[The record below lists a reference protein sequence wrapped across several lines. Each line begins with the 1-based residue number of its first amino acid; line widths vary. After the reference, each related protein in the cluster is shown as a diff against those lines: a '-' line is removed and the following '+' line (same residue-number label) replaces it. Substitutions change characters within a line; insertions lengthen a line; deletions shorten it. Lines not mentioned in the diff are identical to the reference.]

1 MRTEAE
7 ACAQEAARLDQAAAK
22 LHALS
27 AELETRRAALLKAR
41 EVEAAEE
48 TARRWR
54 ETDADSK
61 RKLVWRAWVLGLSL
75 AVPVMLGWVVCM

>member
-7 ACAQEAARLDQAAAK
+7 ACALEASRLDQAAAK

-27 AELETRRAALLKAR
+27 AELETRRAALLKTR

-48 TARRWR
+48 TTRR
-54 ETDADSK
+54 
-61 RKLVWRAWVLGLSL
+61 
-75 AVPVMLGWVVCM
+75 